1 MTNAFSEF
9 KSRVLLLIITLFGLV
24 LTCYK
29 YKKGLLVL
37 LVISNPA
44 ATYEVLNYFILT
56 SITELFRAYIAL
68 IIFILKQLVHFIFL
82 YHVISF
88 LSSGLYQK
96 EYKYVKSVAHSSLLL
111 GIMSERFSTV
121 VLIPNLSYFFLSLL
135 DHDTKNLD
143 FFLEVKIQDYFL
155 FSSELYES
163 SFLSFQ
169 CFVLLIVFSSY
180 LSDYLD
186 LLKMTRK
193 FFYLSLLVVSTV
205 ATPPDVLSQLL
216 LFVGL
221 VSYFEMLVFTSV
233 LKKRLLWQYVKTN
246 QNAGSENNKPQ
257 S

>member
-9 KSRVLLLIITLFGLV
+9 KSRVLLLITTLFSVV

-44 ATYEVLNYFILT
+44 VTCEVLNYFILT
-56 SITELFRAYIAL
+56 SITELFRAYVAL
-68 IIFILKQLVHFIFL
+68 IIFVLKQLIYFIFI

-96 EYKYVKSVAHSSLLL
+96 EYKYIKSVAHSSILL
-111 GIMSERFSTV
+111 GIVSERFSTA

-135 DHDTKNLD
+135 DHDTQSLD
-143 FFLEVKIQDYFL
+143 FFLEVKVHDHLL
-155 FSSELYES
+155 FSSELYAS
-163 SFLSFQ
+163 SFFSFQ
-169 CFVLLIVFSSY
+169 CFVFLIVFSIY

-186 LLKMTRK
+186 LLKTTRK
-193 FFYLSLLVVSTV
+193 FFYLSLLVASTV
-205 ATPPDVLSQLL
+205 VTPPDVLSQLL

-246 QNAGSENNKPQ
+246 QNTGSRNDK

>member
-9 KSRVLLLIITLFGLV
+9 KSRVLLLITTFFGVV

-44 ATYEVLNYFILT
+44 VTCEVLNYFILT
-56 SITELFRAYIAL
+56 SITELFGAYVAL
-68 IIFILKQLVHFIFL
+68 IIFVLKQLIYFIFI

-96 EYKYVKSVAHSSLLL
+96 EYRYVKSVAHSSILL
-111 GIMSERFSTV
+111 GIVSERFSTV

-135 DHDTKNLD
+135 DHDTQSLD
-143 FFLEVKIQDYFL
+143 FFLEVKVHDHL
-155 FSSELYES
+155 SFSSELYAS
-163 SFLSFQ
+163 SFFSFQ
-169 CFVLLIVFSSY
+169 CFVFLIVFSIY

-186 LLKMTRK
+186 LLKTTRK
-193 FFYLSLLVVSTV
+193 FFYLSLLVASTV
-205 ATPPDVLSQLL
+205 VTPPDVLSQLL

-246 QNAGSENNKPQ
+246 QNTGSRNDK